1 MHSVIG
7 QLSTSA
13 RRRLFGECERSEL
26 VEDLVLCG
34 VDDVV
39 LLWELAAFS
48 DAILPLRR
56 PWQ

>member
-7 QLSTSA
+7 QLSASA

-39 LLWELAAFS
+39 LPWKLAVFS
-48 DAILPLRR
+48 DVMLPLRR